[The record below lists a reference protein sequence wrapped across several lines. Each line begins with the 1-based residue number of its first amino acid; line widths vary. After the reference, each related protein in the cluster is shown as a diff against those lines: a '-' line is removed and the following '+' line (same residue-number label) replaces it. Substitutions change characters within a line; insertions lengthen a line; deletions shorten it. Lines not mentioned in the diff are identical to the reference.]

1 MLVVAF
7 LLSLL
12 MAAGYPLVRPAAPV
26 SAATTSVVMPAP
38 DSVSYGHLQMASA
51 AQTRLTA
58 YDAQAVVLQKSAAH
72 AAVLA
77 AQKIAQQK
85 AAAAQAAAAA
95 PPPVQQQ
102 APAAT
107 GAGVYS
113 PAMLAAIWEAHG
125 GSAAKA
131 SVAVCIAEHESG
143 GRPWAVS
150 PTNDYG
156 LWQEHN
162 DPAALN
168 PGVSAATAVQM
179 SGDGTNWSA
188 WTTAGSCGV

>member
-1 MLVVAF
+1 MLVIAF

-12 MAAGYPLVRPAAPV
+12 MAAGYPLVRPAPPGY
-26 SAATTSVVMPAP
+26 AATTSVVIPAP
-38 DSVSYGHLQMASA
+38 DSVSYGHLQQSA
-51 AQTRLTA
+51 VTQARLSA

-85 AAAAQAAAAA
+85 AAAAQAAAA
-95 PPPVQQQ
+95 PPPVQQP

-125 GSAAKA
+125 GSAAT
-131 SVAVCIAEHESG
+131 V
-143 GRPWAVS
+143 
-150 PTNDYG
+150 
-156 LWQEHN
+156 
-162 DPAALN
+162 
-168 PGVSAATAVQM
+168 
-179 SGDGTNWSA
+179 
-188 WTTAGSCGV
+188 